1 MVDDSTS
8 VRKQLLARIDD
19 FRERHGLSE
28 WQFGSHALANPKW
41 LGRLRDPNTG
51 VSFSSID
58 KAEAF
63 MRLTDSLIDKTD
75 DEAA

>member
-1 MVDDSTS
+1 MESRDMRRD
-8 VRKQLLARIDD
+8 LLARIDA
-19 FRERHGLSE
+19 FRERHDLSE